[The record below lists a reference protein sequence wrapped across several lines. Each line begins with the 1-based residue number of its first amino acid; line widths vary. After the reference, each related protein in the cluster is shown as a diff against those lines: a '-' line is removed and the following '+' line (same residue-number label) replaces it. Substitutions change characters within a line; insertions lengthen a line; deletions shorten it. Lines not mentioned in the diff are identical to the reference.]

1 MTKITRPQT
10 LGEEIANAV
19 SHGIGAGLSIAGM
32 IILIVTA
39 CVNNLGAM
47 AVVSAVLYGTGL
59 ILLYTFSSIYHSLT
73 HEKAKFVFRVF
84 DHCSIFLLILCTIIP
99 VALVMVGGWRGW
111 TLFGLATA
119 CAVVG
124 IVLNSINL
132 ERWDKLSLVLY
143 VIMGWFS
150 VIFIRSIL
158 SAVELSD
165 FLIWLLGGGLCYTF
179 GIIFYKDV
187 KHKYMHFVWH
197 IFVLAGSI
205 MHYFFVLNYYLG

>member
-47 AVVSAVLYGTGL
+47 AIVSAVLYGTGL

-84 DHCSIFLLILCTIIP
+84 DHCSIFPGMGGNQPGSGMAYSHPALLRLCLI
-99 VALVMVGGWRGW
+99 
-111 TLFGLATA
+111 AT
-119 CAVVG
+119 
-124 IVLNSINL
+124 N
-132 ERWDKLSLVLY
+132 
-143 VIMGWFS
+143 
-150 VIFIRSIL
+150 
-158 SAVELSD
+158 
-165 FLIWLLGGGLCYTF
+165 
-179 GIIFYKDV
+179 
-187 KHKYMHFVWH
+187 
-197 IFVLAGSI
+197 
-205 MHYFFVLNYYLG
+205 